1 MSEVR
6 VWVNGALVAADQP
19 AIAAIDHGVTVGD
32 GAFETCKIRSPALLA
47 HEGSLVACHAV
58 NKTQPE
64 TEAA

>member
-32 GAFETCKIRSPALLA
+32 GAFETCKIV
-47 HEGSLVACHAV
+47 EGHA
-58 NKTQPE
+58 
-64 TEAA
+64 